1 MEIITFTII
10 GSKMPGGVIVLEV
23 LRVRRVVSILRLV
36 IEVLIINPA
45 AELRFHL
52 LTVSSSACTSCVEP
66 KADFYMG
73 SVNFSCHDASLA
85 AARYR
90 SERIHIMAAEIST

>member
-1 MEIITFTII
+1 MCNLAEYLEPDADLNQFTTDACASFMLQGASFSIKVHHQVMM
-10 GSKMPGGVIVLEV
+10 SRLAYHNMFLE
-23 LRVRRVVSILRLV
+23 L
-36 IEVLIINPA
+36 
-45 AELRFHL
+45 
-52 LTVSSSACTSCVEP
+52 

-85 AARYR
+85 PARYR